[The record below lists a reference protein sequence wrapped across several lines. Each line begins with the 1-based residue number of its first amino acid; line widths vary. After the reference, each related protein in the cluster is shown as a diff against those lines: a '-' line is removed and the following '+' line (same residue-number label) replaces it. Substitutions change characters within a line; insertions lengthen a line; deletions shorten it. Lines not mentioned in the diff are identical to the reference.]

1 MKPRSDGKEAWEF
14 RYYEADA
21 SGRRRR
27 RTVIVGSMLE
37 YQTESAARR
46 SQEVQAILLRVN
58 AETRA
63 PELMNPDF
71 GAILARYEREE
82 LPERYSTRSAYLS
95 YINNHIRPRWAEI
108 PVSRIRPMV
117 VEDWLKQL
125 KVAPGTK
132 GHIRGIM
139 HTVFR
144 CAERWELV
152 EKNPMRLVRVKGST
166 KRLKTPRVLT
176 PDQFR
181 LVVPFVREPFRTMVL
196 IAGCLG
202 LRVSEIVGLKWGDF
216 RFDDL
221 TLLVQRSVV
230 HGRVGDVKTEYSR
243 DTIPLDSALVEALL
257 NHRELCL
264 STPEGWLFAN
274 PATGKP
280 YHQEEIQKNH
290 IRKAGIAA
298 GIGTGIGWHT
308 FRHSYRSWLDETG
321 APLSVQKELM
331 RHASIQTTMNIY
343 GKAMTDTKRLA
354 HRKVVEM
361 LLRPERT
368 AVTSDHKG
376 PLAVTGS

>member
-1 MKPRSDGKEAWEF
+1 MFTRTRYQKGSLQMKPRSDGKEAWEF

-264 STPEGWLFAN
+264 CTPEGCLFAN

-308 FRHSYRSWLDETG
+308 FRHSYRSWLAQRAEG
-321 APLSVQKELM
+321 ADAPRQHSSHYE
-331 RHASIQTTMNIY
+331 H
-343 GKAMTDTKRLA
+343 
-354 HRKVVEM
+354 
-361 LLRPERT
+361 LRQGH
-368 AVTSDHKG
+368 D
-376 PLAVTGS
+376 